1 MIGGYFRSRF
11 GFWTRTFLLV
21 VSLGWCLIPSEVSGF
36 SFAFIRAQG
45 IPEPDGL
52 RSISEILASERTQ
65 SSMVGSIMAL
75 LATLDEAGILPPE
88 GTAPANQL
96 IHGLIQLQA
105 AFLKSSSPELAAYLM
120 AAEKHWIMKHNESE
134 YGSLGT
140 RGLTSRVLEALIFY
154 DKENPMWEDPKIV
167 AAVQAFNVT
176 GSDWVL
182 IVNMF
187 SQAETVFRGRGRSIH
202 ELYDQWRVKMPGGN
216 SLPHATHEDKEMGF

>member
-1 MIGGYFRSRF
+1 MATTLRGNSMIGGYFRSRF
-11 GFWTRTFLLV
+11 AIWTRALLLIV
-21 VSLGWCLIPSEVSGF
+21 VSLGGWAISSEVF
-36 SFAFIRAQG
+36 SFSLAFKRGQVT
-45 IPEPDGL
+45 PEPDGL
-52 RSISEILASERTQ
+52 RLHSEILASERTH
-65 SSMVGSIMAL
+65 SSRVGSIMAL

-105 AFLKSSSPELAAYLM
+105 AFLKSTSPELAAYLM
-120 AAEKHWIMKHNESE
+120 AAEKHWVMKYNEMD
-134 YGSLGT
+134 YGSFATL
-140 RGLTSRVLEALIFY
+140 GLTSRVLEALILY

-182 IVNMF
+182 IVDIVT
-187 SQAETVFRGRGRSIH
+187 QAETVFLDQGRSIH

-216 SLPHATHEDKEMGF
+216 S

>member
-11 GFWTRTFLLV
+11 GIWTRSFLLV
-21 VSLGWCLIPSEVSGF
+21 VSLGWCSIPSEVSGF
-36 SFAFIRAQG
+36 SFAIMRAQV
-45 IPEPDGL
+45 IPDADGL

-88 GTAPANQL
+88 GTSQANQL

-105 AFLKSSSPELAAYLM
+105 AFLKSTSPELTAYLM
-120 AAEKHWIMKHNESE
+120 AAENHWIMKHNERE
-134 YGSLGT
+134 YGSLAIA
-140 RGLTSRVLEALIFY
+140 GLTSRVLEALILY
-154 DKENPMWEDPKIV
+154 DKEHPMWEDPKIV

-182 IVNMF
+182 IVNMVNK
-187 SQAETVFRGRGRSIH
+187 AETVFRERGRSIH
-202 ELYDQWRVKMPGGN
+202 ELYDQWRVKMPGGK
-216 SLPHATHEDKEMGF
+216 S